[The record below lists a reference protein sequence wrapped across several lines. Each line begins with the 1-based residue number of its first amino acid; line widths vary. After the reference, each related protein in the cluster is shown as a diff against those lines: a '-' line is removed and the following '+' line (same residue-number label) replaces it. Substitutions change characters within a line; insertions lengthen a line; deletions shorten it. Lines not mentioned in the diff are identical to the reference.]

1 MTITNRIWVDFMKA
15 DGTGR
20 IWLTTIGTQRDLKRL
35 GIQIQEGLPL
45 KLWTDD
51 LDEAGKEDNL
61 IVDGVAHFYE
71 EAGVWVALVD
81 WNDVHHESESGA
93 CDAEP

>member
-1 MTITNRIWVDFMKA
+1 MTMEDRIWVDFMKA
-15 DGTGR
+15 DRVGR
-20 IWLTTIGTQRDLKRL
+20 IWLTTIGTRRDLERL
-35 GIQIQEGLPL
+35 RIELREGLPL

-71 EAGVWVALVD
+71 EVGVWVALID
-81 WNDVHHESESGA
+81 WDHVRHESEVRPPA
-93 CDAEP
+93 TEP